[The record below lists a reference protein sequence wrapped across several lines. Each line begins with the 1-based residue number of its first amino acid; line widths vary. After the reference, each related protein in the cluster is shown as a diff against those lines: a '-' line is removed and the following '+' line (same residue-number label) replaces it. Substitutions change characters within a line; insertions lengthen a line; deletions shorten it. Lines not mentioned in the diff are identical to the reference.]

1 MKASGFEHEA
11 PNATKVASGRR
22 ERGRAI
28 NQTDDKSHRRIGHE
42 LGVSQRRPWDRRLG
56 WPAWARAVEVSKE
69 FCLHA
74 RREPYPSRYVNV
86 TEARLRFG
94 DRVDRLGA
102 YLWKSDHVADRAV
115 EALSSLP
122 PGAGWRMF
130 EQGLRGERLADAPL
144 ALRELL
150 EAAAEV
156 PPWVDWSAADEG
168 GGLLLR
174 AGPLGGAVLGVRSLV
189 LGYASP
195 GGNKPLVFSGR
206 LQEQTARR
214 LSETSRFVQAVCRP
228 GGMRPFADG
237 WQITVKVRLI
247 HAQVRRM
254 VLRSGR
260 WNADAWG
267 HPANQHDLA
276 ATIMLFSLTIIEG
289 LRHLGLRVSVEEG
302 EQYMH
307 LWRYVG
313 KVIGVEADLL
323 SASEQDSRRLGELIA
338 ATQGDPDEDSRAL
351 TRAFFQSPLET
362 CRTEEERRAARWRV
376 SFGHALCR
384 ELNGDALADKLGVV
398 REPLGRAL
406 PLLKRWIRTAEQVSA
421 RVPRARERAME
432 AGTRYWNV
440 IVSRGMPD
448 GGYAFSLPE
457 TLARS
462 VLR

>member
-1 MKASGFEHEA
+1 VHAD
-11 PNATKVASGRR
+11 
-22 ERGRAI
+22 RG
-28 NQTDDKSHRRIGHE
+28 TF
-42 LGVSQRRPWDRRLG
+42 
-56 WPAWARAVEVSKE
+56 PA
-69 FCLHA
+69 
-74 RREPYPSRYVNV
+74 RYVNLNA
-86 TEARLRFG
+86 ARLRFG

-102 YLWKSDHVADRAV
+102 YLWKSDDVADRAV
-115 EALSSLP
+115 EALTALP
-122 PGAGWRMF
+122 PGVGWRLF
-130 EQGLRGERLADAPL
+130 EQGLRGERIGDAPA
-144 ALRELL
+144 ALHELL

-156 PPWVDWSAADEG
+156 PPWVDWSVADEG
-168 GGLLLR
+168 GALLLR

-206 LQEQTARR
+206 LQEQAARR

-260 WNADAWG
+260 WNAEAWG

-289 LRHLGLRVSVEEG
+289 LRHLGLRVSAEEAA
-302 EQYMH
+302 QYMH
-307 LWRYVG
+307 LWRFVG
-313 KVIGVEADLL
+313 KVIGVDPDLL
-323 SASEQDSRRLGELIA
+323 SASEQESRRFGELIA
-338 ATQGDPDEDSRAL
+338 ATQADPDDDSRAL
-351 TRAFFQSPLET
+351 TRAFFRSPLES
-362 CRTEEERRAARWRV
+362 CRTDEERRAAQWRV

-384 ELNGDALADKLGVV
+384 ELNGDSLADKLGIA
-398 REPLGRAL
+398 REPLSRAL

-421 RVPRARERAME
+421 RVPKARERAIE
-432 AGTRYWNV
+432 AGTRYWDA

-448 GGYAFSLPE
+448 AGYTFSLPE